1 MSMDAQLLAGQ
12 PDALVARLAGLK
24 LLVFDVDGVLT
35 DGRIVLGDDGYEYKA
50 FHTHDGHGIR
60 LLQNSGVAV
69 GIITG
74 RTSVLVSRRAE
85 ELQIGHLMQG
95 RKDKVAALDE
105 MAARVGVDRASVA
118 FVGDDIVDLGAM
130 RRGGVAIAV
139 ANATPVTRS
148 HADWVTTGAGGNGAA
163 REICEI
169 VMAAQGNLARA
180 IASATA
186 DA

>member
-1 MSMDAQLLAGQ
+1 MSVEAQLLAGH
-12 PDALVARLAGLK
+12 PDALVARLAGVK

-60 LLQNSGVAV
+60 LLQDSGVAV
-69 GIITG
+69 GLITG

-95 RKDKVAALDE
+95 RKDKVTALDE
-105 MAARVGVDRASVA
+105 MASRAGVDRAAVA

-130 RRGGVAIAV
+130 RRAGLGLAV
-139 ANATPVTRS
+139 ANATPMTRD
-148 HADWVTTGAGGNGAA
+148 HADWVTARAGGDGAA
-163 REICEI
+163 REICEL
-169 VMAAQGNLARA
+169 VMAAQGTLARA